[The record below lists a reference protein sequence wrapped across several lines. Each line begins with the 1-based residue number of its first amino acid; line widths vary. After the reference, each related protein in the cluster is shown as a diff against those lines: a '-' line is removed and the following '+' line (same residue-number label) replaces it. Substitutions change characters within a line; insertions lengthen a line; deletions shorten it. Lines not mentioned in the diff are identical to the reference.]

1 MWATIRAALIAVAVG
16 TYATGAAAQPVITSP
31 ASGQVFKAGPDF
43 ATDVLQDAWDFSN
56 YEDVSP
62 NPDEFGGWA
71 TSPANQWSAIG
82 TGPTFVNTSSGR
94 FTGQAAGDNQLTML
108 ARGDGIGL
116 NPGRTGIN
124 FPIDTSKYRKLAL
137 KMRVTGSPS
146 PQIMVAYWY
155 HDAYA
160 TPNWL
165 NRAGGI
171 VVPTTIPA
179 GNSEMIYVFDLTQA
193 GSGGSQLVAA
203 CGGGGE
209 CTGVPTPW
217 HNEPQVR
224 GLRIDPLS
232 SFASQGVEI
241 DWVRLTASND
251 QPAATSMTVNLNACS
266 AFQTLRVTDAAGM
279 SYDVPDSTGNNTQRT
294 FNYGI
299 LPPGNYTLRA
309 MCANGAS
316 AGTTFRINTPPAVTV
331 IDPDVT
337 GAPETDYAAVHRA
350 GDKWDFEQLTDAA
363 MTANVSISGGV
374 CAGGGCGI
382 VPSDRPGAAP
392 GSRMLRASSVGSNPS
407 QLGDPAI
414 EFLNGAIP
422 PLSSKRHELL
432 TFSLRLHRP
441 FDTSL
446 TGGSVLRLLW
456 GSQSYGAM
464 DTITNTQDMRVWP
477 GFQTYTIDLA
487 SLTEA
492 NGGIEFECKPHCPT
506 TPWHQRSIRFFRID
520 PHEFGYEPTGFDLD
534 DVTLT
539 APDEVALGSQFAV
552 RYRFTDPDT
561 AGSSYTARVY
571 IETYPQR
578 TGRALLGTMNGVS
591 PNATLTYQFNPQNSG
606 VPAGR
611 YAIYV
616 EVTETNGS
624 FPQQVN
630 GGYATGPMVVYSTS
644 ASNPQVTINSQ
655 SNGQLV
661 GFPFSVTGCAFDSG
675 ASTGGINMDDVAVY
689 ATAGTGVVG
698 VAPGTVM
705 TLGFGGGGGTL
716 QYGPL
721 TGSAVACETFP
732 NSGSPYRQAGFHVSN
747 ISLAHGPWTLRVFGR
762 STLTGLLTASAPV
775 TVNVSQ
781 MTLPPRNFQAS
792 ASGNTVTISFDA
804 PAGGIAVGGYA
815 VDGATNP
822 DFNPASFTVIVPNA
836 GTHSGQ
842 LGSTGT
848 LYLRVRSLATNGAP
862 GMASETRAVRLGPD
876 PVMPPGQP
884 ALSITSTSNPVGLA
898 WAQGSGGTPS
908 SYTVYAGTAPGA
920 SNLAVAP
927 MGTAHALSAVAP
939 VGMPI
944 YVRVVATNASG
955 SATSNE
961 VVLNVS
967 SPQAPGA
974 PSMAQPSVSNGV
986 VSMAWSPA
994 SSGGAATGY
1003 VLLARVPGSAAVI
1016 ATLPVGGTSTA
1027 VPAPSGTYVVSVVAT
1042 NAAGQSAESNQRT
1055 VTVP

>member
-1 MWATIRAALIAVAVG
+1 MWATTRAALIAVAIV

-56 YEDVSP
+56 YEDLSP
-62 NPDEFGGWA
+62 SPDEFHGWA
-71 TSPANQWSAIG
+71 TSPANQWQAIG
-82 TGPTFVNTSSGR
+82 TGPTFINTSTGR
-94 FTGQAAGDNQLTML
+94 FVGQAAGDNQLTL
-108 ARGDGIGL
+108 LGRGDSIGL

-124 FPIDTSKYRKLAL
+124 YPIDTSKYRKLAV
-137 KMRVTGSPS
+137 KMRMTGVPS

-155 HDAYA
+155 HDSYA
-160 TPNWL
+160 VPNWM

-171 VVPTTIPA
+171 VMPTVIPS
-179 GNSEMIYVFDLTQA
+179 GTSEMIYVFDLTQA
-193 GSGGSQLVAA
+193 GSGGSQLVPA

-209 CTGVPTPW
+209 CTGVPAPW
-217 HNEPQVR
+217 TAEPQVR
-224 GLRIDPLS
+224 GFRIDPTS

-241 DWVRLTASND
+241 DWVRLTASNN

-266 AFQTLRVTDAAGM
+266 SFQTLRVTDASGV
-279 SYDVPDSTGNNTQRT
+279 SYDVPDSTGNNAQRT

-309 MCANGAS
+309 VCGNGAS
-316 AGTTFRINTPPAVTV
+316 AGTTFRINTPPTVTV
-331 IDPDVT
+331 IDPDET
-337 GAPETDYAAVHRA
+337 GAPNTDYAALHRG
-350 GDKWDFEQLTDAA
+350 GDKWDFEQLSDIASTG
-363 MTANVSISGGV
+363 NVSITGGV

-392 GSRMLRASSVGSNPS
+392 GSKMLRASSVGSHPS
-407 QLGDPAI
+407 EVGDPAI
-414 EFLNGAIP
+414 GLLNGAIP
-422 PLSSKRHELL
+422 PLSGRRHEIL

-441 FDTSL
+441 YDV
-446 TGGSVLRLLW
+446 GVGSVVRLLW
-456 GSQSYGAM
+456 GSQSYSAM
-464 DTITNTQDMRVWP
+464 DSMTNTQDMRVWP
-477 GFQTYTIDLA
+477 GFQTYTINLA
-487 SLTEA
+487 ALTEA
-492 NGGIEFECKPHCPT
+492 NGGLEYECKPHCPT
-506 TPWHQRSIRFFRID
+506 TPWPQRSIRFFRLD
-520 PHEFGYEPTGFDLD
+520 PHEFGDTPTGFDLD

-552 RYRFTDPDT
+552 RYRFTDADT
-561 AGSSYTARVY
+561 SGSTYTARIY
-571 IETYPQR
+571 IETQQR
-578 TGRALLGTMNGVS
+578 TNRTLLGTMNGVS

-630 GGYATGPMVVYSTS
+630 GGYATGPIVVYSTG

-655 SNGQLV
+655 TSGQLV
-661 GFPFSVTGCAFDSG
+661 GFPFTLTGCAFDSG

-689 ATAGTGVVG
+689 ATAENGVVG
-698 VAPGTVM
+698 VAPGTTVA
-705 TLGFGGGGGTL
+705 LGFGNGSGSL
-716 QYGPL
+716 EYGPL
-721 TGSAVACETFP
+721 TGGPVSCDTFP
-732 NSGSPYRQAGFHVSN
+732 NTGSPYRQSGFRISN
-747 ISLAHGPWTLRVFGR
+747 VGLHHGPWTLRVFGR

-804 PAGGIAVGGYA
+804 PAGGVAVGGYA

-822 DFNPASFTVIVPNA
+822 DFNPASFTVMVPTA

-848 LYLRVRSLATNGAP
+848 LYLRVRSIATNGAP

-876 PVMPPGQP
+876 PVMPPGP
-884 ALSITSTSNPVGLA
+884 PSLSITRTSNPVGLA

-908 SYTVYAGTAPGA
+908 SYTVYAGTSPGA

-927 MGTAHALSAVAP
+927 MGTAHSLSAVAP
-939 VGMPI
+939 AGMPI

-961 VVLNVS
+961 VVLNVAA
-967 SPQAPGA
+967 PQAPGA
-974 PSMAQPSVSNGV
+974 PTLAQPSVSNGV
-986 VSMAWSPA
+986 VSMAWTPS
-994 SSGGAATGY
+994 SSGGAATAY
-1003 VLLARVPGSAAVI
+1003 VLLARYPGSGAVI

-1027 VPAPSGTYVVSVVAT
+1027 VPAPRGTYVVSVIAA
-1042 NAAGQSAESNQRT
+1042 NAAGHSAESNQRT